1 MVKPK
6 DQTSRIKKKV
16 MINMSR
22 ESIETVRAYYNEGCE
37 GEWRRINGRPE
48 FLLTCRFLDRY
59 IKPGDKVLDIG
70 GGPGR
75 YSLYLAEKSCKVTL
89 VDLSEENVKFA
100 LQKAK
105 EADLKLNGFAC
116 NALEL
121 DKLISEQY
129 DHVLLMG
136 PLYHLLEEEERITAV
151 NQALNALKP
160 GGKLFVSFISMNA
173 GMVYAMKCA
182 PDVIADPNE
191 KGFYN
196 AFLDGNSFS
205 GEAFTQAYFIAQKEV
220 LPFMAQFPLQK
231 LHFFGQEGMTSP
243 CESNIMSQP
252 KEIIDQWMDFT
263 ELTCEREE
271 LLSWSEHLMY
281 VGEKL

>member
-1 MVKPK
+1 
-6 DQTSRIKKKV
+6 
-16 MINMSR
+16 MSK
-22 ESIETVRAYYNEGCE
+22 ESIETVRAYYNGGCE
-37 GEWRRINGRPE
+37 VEWQRIAGRPE

-75 YSLYLAEKSCKVTL
+75 YSLYLAQKGCKVTL
-89 VDLSEENVKFA
+89 ADLSEENVKFA

-105 EADLKLNGFAC
+105 EADLKISGLAC

-121 DKLISEQY
+121 DKLISEKY

-136 PLYHLLEEEERITAV
+136 PLYHLLEEQERITAV
-151 NQALNALKP
+151 YQALKALKP
-160 GGKLFVSFISMNA
+160 GGVLFASFISMNA
-173 GMVYAMKCA
+173 GMVYAMKYK
-182 PDVIADPNE
+182 PEIIGDPNE

-196 AFLDGNSFS
+196 AFLDGSSFS
-205 GEAFTQAYFIAQKEV
+205 GEAFTQAYFITQKEV

-231 LHFFGQEGMTSP
+231 LHLFGQEGMTAP
-243 CESNIMSQP
+243 CESNIMSQS
-252 KEIIDQWMDFT
+252 KEIVDLWMDFT

-281 VGEKL
+281 AGRKLK

>member
-1 MVKPK
+1 
-6 DQTSRIKKKV
+6 
-16 MINMSR
+16 MSR
-22 ESIETVRAYYNEGCE
+22 ESIETVRAYYNGGCE
-37 GEWRRINGRPE
+37 GEWGRIAGRPE
-48 FLLTCRFLDRY
+48 FLLTCRYLDRY

-75 YSLYLAEKSCKVTL
+75 YSLYLAEKGCKVML
-89 VDLSEENVKFA
+89 ADLSEENVKFA

-105 EADLKLNGFAC
+105 EADLKLSGLAC

-136 PLYHLLEEEERITAV
+136 PLYHLLEEQERITAV
-151 NQALNALKP
+151 NQALKVLKP
-160 GGKLFVSFISMNA
+160 GGVLFVSFISMNA
-173 GMVYAMKCA
+173 GMIYAMKCA
-182 PDVIADPNE
+182 PDILADPNG
-191 KGFYN
+191 KDYYN
-196 AFLDGNSFS
+196 AFLDRKSYS
-205 GEAFTQAYFIAQKEV
+205 GPGFTQVYNISQNEV

-252 KEIIDQWMDFT
+252 KGIFDLWMDFT

-281 VGEKL
+281 VGRKV

>member
-1 MVKPK
+1 
-6 DQTSRIKKKV
+6 
-16 MINMSR
+16 MSR
-22 ESIETVRAYYNEGCE
+22 ESIETVRAYYNGGCE
-37 GEWRRINGRPE
+37 GEWGRIAGRPE

-59 IKPGDKVLDIG
+59 IKPGDRVLDVG

-75 YSLYLAEKSCKVTL
+75 YSLYLAEKGCKVTL

-100 LQKAK
+100 LIKAK
-105 EADLKLNGFAC
+105 EADLKINGLVC

-121 DKLISEQY
+121 DKLIIEQY
-129 DHVLLMG
+129 DYVLLMG

-151 NQALNALKP
+151 NQALKVLKP
-160 GGKLFVSFISMNA
+160 GGVLFVSFISMNA
-173 GMVYAMKCA
+173 DIIYMMKCA
-182 PDVIADPNE
+182 PDIIGHPLKKRMYDA
-191 KGFYN
+191 FYN
-196 AFLDGNSFS
+196 GSSFS
-205 GEAFTQAYFIAQKEV
+205 GDAFTQAYIITQKEV

-231 LHFFGQEGMTSP
+231 LHLFGQEGMTSP

-252 KEIIDQWMDFT
+252 KEIIDLWMDFT

-281 VGEKL
+281 VGRKA

>member
-1 MVKPK
+1 
-6 DQTSRIKKKV
+6 
-16 MINMSR
+16 MSK

-37 GEWRRINGRPE
+37 SEWRRIAGRPE
-48 FLLTCRFLDRY
+48 FINTCRFLNRY
-59 IKPGDKVLDIG
+59 IKPGDKVLDVG

-75 YSLYLAEKSCKVTL
+75 YALYLAQRGCKVTL
-89 VDLSEENVKFA
+89 VDLSEENVRFA

-105 EADLKLNGFAC
+105 EADLKINGLAC
-116 NALEL
+116 DALEL

-136 PLYHLLEEEERITAV
+136 PLYHLLEEQERVAAV
-151 NQALNALKP
+151 NQALRALKP
-160 GGKLFVSFISMNA
+160 GGVLFVSFISINA

-182 PDVIADPNE
+182 PDIIADPNE

-196 AFLDGNSFS
+196 TFLDGGSF
-205 GEAFTQAYFIAQKEV
+205 GGDAFTQAFFIAQKEV
-220 LPFMAQFPLQK
+220 LPFMARFPLQK
-231 LHFFGQEGMTSP
+231 LHLFGQEGMTSP

-252 KEIIDQWMDFT
+252 KEIIDLWMDFT

-281 VGEKL
+281 VGRKV